1 MLNNGIK
8 QWRWA
13 AAMAAALSA
22 GAATAGEQRV
32 YGWLEMATIEPWG
45 VAVKAKLDSGALT
58 SSMHAENIE
67 EFIKDG
73 EEWVRFTVDVED
85 EYKDK
90 EVSKTFEMP
99 IKRNLKLR
107 GAGGVDHRPVVLMK
121 VCLGDTVYE
130 EQFSLR
136 NREKMN
142 YPVLLGRRTIQS
154 LGLIDVSTNFLH
166 KPRCDKDSEVIEY
179 AKKEYDEDIGI

>member
-1 MLNNGIK
+1 MVSRGIK
-8 QWRWA
+8 HWPW
-13 AAMAAALSA
+13 MALLACACA
-22 GAATAGEQRV
+22 GPVMAKQPKV

-67 EFIKDG
+67 EFTKDG

-90 EVSKTFEMP
+90 DVSKTFEMP
-99 IKRNLKLR
+99 VKRNLKLR
-107 GAGGVDHRPVVLMK
+107 GAGGVDHRPVVLMQI
-121 VCLGDTVYE
+121 CLGDTVYE

-136 NREKMN
+136 NREDMN

-154 LGLIDVSTNFLH
+154 LGLIDVATNFLH
-166 KPRCDKDSEVIEY
+166 KPRCDETSTVVEY
-179 AKKEYDEDIGI
+179 ANKEYDEDIGI

>member
-1 MLNNGIK
+1 ML
-8 QWRWA
+8 RTVVSS
-13 AAMAAALSA
+13 ALIMLVCFA
-22 GAATAGEQRV
+22 GAVQAEKDDRV

-58 SSMHAENIE
+58 SSMHAANIE
-67 EFIKDG
+67 EFKRDG

-85 EYKDK
+85 EYEDKDV
-90 EVSKTFEMP
+90 EKTFELP
-99 IKRNLKLR
+99 VHRNLKLR

-121 VCLGDTVYE
+121 ICLRDTVYE

-136 NREKMN
+136 NREDMN

-154 LGLIDVSTNFLH
+154 LGLLDVSRNFLH
-166 KPRCDKDSEVIEY
+166 KPNCDESSKVMEY
-179 AKKEYDEDIGI
+179 ANKEYDEDIGI